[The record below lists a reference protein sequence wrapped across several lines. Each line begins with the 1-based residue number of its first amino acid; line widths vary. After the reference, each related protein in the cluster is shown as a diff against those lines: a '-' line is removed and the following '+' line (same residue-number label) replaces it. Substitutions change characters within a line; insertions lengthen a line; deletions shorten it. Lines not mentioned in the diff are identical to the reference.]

1 MTKKVA
7 IPYKDVKLRIVGP
20 KADFY
25 AHRVQR
31 LDIPAT
37 LPNTTINELGNS
49 GHAGIITDIPEVTA
63 TFQAFDVSHNIYSI
77 LTGYTQDTFPEA
89 GVDVSNLGYVD
100 LIGYVKDT
108 TDILKCIHAKY
119 MRITDFTFTY
129 TVDGES
135 TEEYS
140 CAGSEKRYLA
150 NDVVVDSGYLSAS
163 GELTLTY
170 TPNTL
175 KNGNELL
182 SCIVDGDWKE
192 EITDYSV
199 AGTTLTVSG
208 GDASNY
214 VLAVYHTQSGVL
226 TWSDISDATVPAAIR
241 GKNVPVTIGVEHM
254 YRVQSVTIRGTFPNT
269 KITEMGNT
277 SIVGYIVDPPDVSGD
292 ITVLDTDNEIVA
304 LLTTGDKNDGD
315 GYGEYG
321 VDEYEERTLAL
332 TVQLKDPSDNTTIQK
347 TVKIPYMRITS
358 DGSSA
363 NVGGQLTQTF
373 SFMSNDA
380 QCVVYSGA
388 VPA

>member
-1 MTKKVA
+1 MTKKIA
-7 IPYKDVKLRIVGP
+7 IPYKDIKLRIVGP
-20 KADFY
+20 LADFY

-31 LDIPAT
+31 LDIPVT
-37 LPNTTINELGNS
+37 LPSTTINELGNS

-63 TFQAFDVSHNIYSI
+63 TFQAFDVSHKIFAI
-77 LTGYTQDTFPEA
+77 LTGQSVDSYPSA
-89 GVDVSNLGYVD
+89 GVDVNNLGNID

-108 TDILKCIHAKY
+108 TDMLKCVHAKK

-140 CAGSEKRYLA
+140 CAGSEKRYFA
-150 NDVVVDSGYLSAS
+150 YDVVVDSGALTAGDLDLS
-163 GELTLTY
+163 Y
-170 TPNTL
+170 TPATL
-175 KNGNELL
+175 KNGYKML
-182 SCIVDGDWKE
+182 SVIVNGVWKE
-192 EITDYSV
+192 DTEYSV
-199 AGTTLTVSG
+199 VGTTLTVSG
-208 GDASNY
+208 ATTENC
-214 VLAVYHTQSGVL
+214 LAVYHTSSGVL

-269 KITEMGNT
+269 KIVEMGNT

-304 LLTTGDKNDGD
+304 LLTTGTKDDAD

-332 TVQLKDPSDNTTIQK
+332 EVQLKDPSDNTTIKK
-347 TVKIPYMRITS
+347 TVQIPAMRITS
-358 DGSSA
+358 DGTSA

-380 QCVVYSGA
+380 QCIVYSGA
-388 VPA
+388 TS